1 MKTSEAT
8 TQGIHIVV
16 QARYIQEQSDP
27 ERDFYYFAY
36 HVNIANESTQ
46 TAQLIS
52 RHWVITDGQNRT
64 QEVKGPGVV
73 GQQPILEPGQSFQY
87 TSACPLPTPVG
98 TMHGTY
104 QMITLD
110 GGSFDAEIAPFV
122 LARPGALH

>member
-1 MKTSEAT
+1 MKISEAK
-8 TQGIHIVV
+8 TQGIRVTV

-27 ERDFYYFAY
+27 SREFYYFAY
-36 HVNIANESTQ
+36 HVQISNEGSATI
-46 TAQLIS
+46 QLIS
-52 RHWVITDGQNRT
+52 RHWVITDGHNRT

-110 GGSFDAEIAPFV
+110 GGTFDAGIAPFV
-122 LARPGALH
+122 LAHPEALH